1 MKKILFIY
9 NPVSG
14 KGAIKSKLSY
24 IIETISRD
32 GMVTTLPTLGRGDG
46 TKFIEQYMK
55 DYDFVVCAG
64 GDGTL
69 NEVTTGYMN
78 TEKKYRKPCAYI
90 PSGTVND
97 FASSLGISKNIT
109 ECVDNIATSRLFPCD
124 IGEFN
129 GKYFNYIAGFGAF
142 TQVSYTTSQ
151 NFKNILGKTAY
162 ILEAIKSLPKIKGV
176 DVAIET
182 ENKEIK
188 GNFIYGMICNTFSV
202 GGIIKI
208 GKDNV
213 ALDDGK
219 FEAVF
224 IKKPK
229 NLIELQETINDAL
242 ASKLN
247 SKHFVY
253 ARGNRFKIESR
264 EEIEWT
270 LDGEYGGKHKTVN
283 IFDHKRAIEFLR
295 PKTKKMLNNTENSE
309 NEGD

>member
-1 MKKILFIY
+1 MRKILFIY

-24 IIETISRD
+24 IIETISKE
-32 GMVTTLPTLGRGDG
+32 GIVTTIPTSSRGDG
-46 TKFIEQYMK
+46 TKFIEQYIK
-55 DYDFVVCAG
+55 DFDMVVCAG

-78 TEKKYRKPCAYI
+78 VDKKYRKPCAYI

-97 FASSLGISKNIT
+97 FATSLGISKNIT
-109 ECVDNIATSRLFPCD
+109 ECVDSIAKSTIFPYD

-142 TQVSYTTSQ
+142 TQVAYTTSQ

-162 ILEAIKSLPKIKGV
+162 VLEAIKSLPKIKGI
-176 DVAIET
+176 DVTIQT
-182 ENKEIK
+182 EKGEIK

-208 GKDNV
+208 GKDVV

-224 IKKPK
+224 VKKPN
-229 NLIELQETINDAL
+229 NLIELQETINDSL

-253 ARGNRFKIESR
+253 ARSNRFRIEGK

-270 LDGEYGGKHKTVN
+270 LDGEYGGKFKTANIVN
-283 IFDHKRAIEFLR
+283 HERAIDFLR
-295 PKTKKMLNNTENSE
+295 PNSKEN
-309 NEGD
+309 GD

>member
-14 KGAIKSKLSY
+14 KGAMKSKLSY
-24 IIETISRD
+24 IIETISKE
-32 GMVTTLPTLGRGDG
+32 GIVTTIPTSKRSDG
-46 TKFIEQYMK
+46 TKFIEKYIK
-55 DYDFVVCAG
+55 DFDMVVCAG

-78 TEKKYRKPCAYI
+78 IEKKYRKPCAYI

-97 FASSLGISKNIT
+97 FATSLGISKNIT
-109 ECVDNIATSRLFPCD
+109 ECVDSIAKSTIFPYD

-142 TQVSYTTSQ
+142 TQVAYTTSQ
-151 NFKNILGKTAY
+151 NFKNILGKAAY
-162 ILEAIKSLPKIKGV
+162 VLEAIKSLPKIKGI
-176 DVAIET
+176 DVTVET
-182 ENKEIK
+182 DKSVIS
-188 GNFIYGMICNTFSV
+188 GSFIYGMICNTFSV

-224 IKKPK
+224 VKKPN

-253 ARGNRFKIESR
+253 ARSNRFRIEGKN
-264 EEIEWT
+264 EIEWT
-270 LDGEYGGKHKTVN
+270 LDGEYGGKFKTAN
-283 IFDHKRAIEFLR
+283 ILNHERAIDFLR
-295 PKTKKMLNNTENSE
+295 PNSKEN
-309 NEGD
+309 GD

>member
-24 IIETISRD
+24 IIETISKE
-32 GMVTTLPTLGRGDG
+32 GIVTTIPTSSRGDG
-46 TKFIEQYMK
+46 TKFIEQYIK
-55 DYDFVVCAG
+55 DFDMVVCAG

-78 TEKKYRKPCAYI
+78 VDKKYRKPCAYI

-97 FASSLGISKNIT
+97 FATSLGISKNIT
-109 ECVDNIATSRLFPCD
+109 ECVDSIAKSTIFPYD

-129 GKYFNYIAGFGAF
+129 EKYFNYIAGFGAF
-142 TQVSYTTSQ
+142 TQVAYTTSQ
-151 NFKNILGKTAY
+151 NFKNTLGKTAY
-162 ILEAIKSLPKIKGV
+162 VLEAIKSLHKIKGI
-176 DVAIET
+176 DVTIQT
-182 ENKEIK
+182 EKDEIK

-202 GGIIKI
+202 GGIIRI
-208 GKDNV
+208 GKDVV

-224 IKKPK
+224 VKKPS

-253 ARGNRFKIESR
+253 ARSNRFRIEGK

-270 LDGEYGGKHKTVN
+270 LDGEYGGKFKTANIVN
-283 IFDHKRAIEFLR
+283 HERAIDFLR
-295 PKTKKMLNNTENSE
+295 PNSKEN
-309 NEGD
+309 GD

>member
-14 KGAIKSKLSY
+14 KGAMKSKLSY
-24 IIETISRD
+24 IIETISKD
-32 GMVTTLPTLGRGDG
+32 GIVTTIPTSKRGDG
-46 TKFIEQYMK
+46 TKFIEKYIK
-55 DYDFVVCAG
+55 DFDMVVCAG

-78 TEKKYRKPCAYI
+78 IEKKYRKPCAYI

-97 FASSLGISKNIT
+97 FATSLGISKNIT
-109 ECVDNIATSRLFPCD
+109 ECVDCIAKSTIFPYD

-142 TQVSYTTSQ
+142 TQVAYTTSQ

-162 ILEAIKSLPKIKGV
+162 VLEAIKSLPKIKGI
-176 DVAIET
+176 DVTVET
-182 ENKEIK
+182 DKSVIS
-188 GNFIYGMICNTFSV
+188 GSFIYGMICNTFSV

-224 IKKPK
+224 VKKPN

-253 ARGNRFKIESR
+253 ARSNRFRIEGKN
-264 EEIEWT
+264 EIEWT
-270 LDGEYGGKHKTVN
+270 LDGEYGGKFKTAN
-283 IFDHKRAIEFLR
+283 ILNHERAIDFLR
-295 PKTKKMLNNTENSE
+295 PNSKEN
-309 NEGD
+309 GD

>member
-1 MKKILFIY
+1 MKNILFIY

-24 IIETISRD
+24 IIETISKE
-32 GMVTTLPTLGRGDG
+32 GIVTTIPTSSRGDG

-55 DYDFVVCAG
+55 EYDLVVCAG

-78 TEKKYRKPCAYI
+78 VDKKYRKPCAYI

-97 FASSLGISKNIT
+97 FATSLGISKNIT
-109 ECVDNIATSRLFPCD
+109 ECVDSIAESTIFPYD

-142 TQVSYTTSQ
+142 TRVAYTTSQ

-162 ILEAIKSLPKIKGV
+162 VLEAIKSLPKIKGV
-176 DVAIET
+176 DVTIQT
-182 ENKEIK
+182 EKGEIK

-213 ALDDGK
+213 ALDDGN

-253 ARGNRFKIESR
+253 ARGNRFKIESK

-270 LDGEYGGKHKTVN
+270 LDGEYGGKFKTAN
-283 IFDHKRAIEFLR
+283 IVDHERAIDFLR
-295 PKTKKMLNNTENSE
+295 PNDKKQ
-309 NEGD
+309 GD

>member
-24 IIETISRD
+24 IIETISKE
-32 GMVTTLPTLGRGDG
+32 GIVTTIPTSKRGDG
-46 TKFIEQYMK
+46 TKFIEKYIK
-55 DYDFVVCAG
+55 DFDMVVCAG

-78 TEKKYRKPCAYI
+78 VDKKYRKPCAYI
-90 PSGTVND
+90 PCGTVND

-109 ECVDNIATSRLFPCD
+109 ECADSISNSTLFPYD

-142 TQVSYTTSQ
+142 TQVAYTTSQ

-162 ILEAIKSLPKIKGV
+162 VLEAIKSLPKIKGI
-176 DVAIET
+176 DVTVET
-182 ENKEIK
+182 DKSVIS

-224 IKKPK
+224 VKKPN

-253 ARGNRFKIESR
+253 ARSNRFRIEGKK
-264 EEIEWT
+264 EIEWT
-270 LDGEYGGKHKTVN
+270 LDGEYGGKFKTAN
-283 IFDHKRAIEFLR
+283 ILNHERAIDFLR
-295 PKTKKMLNNTENSE
+295 PNSKEN
-309 NEGD
+309 GD

>member
-14 KGAIKSKLSY
+14 KGVMKSKLSY
-24 IIETISRD
+24 IIETISKE
-32 GMVTTLPTLGRGDG
+32 GIVTTIPTSKRGDG
-46 TKFIEQYMK
+46 TKLVEKYMK
-55 DYDFVVCAG
+55 DFDMVVCAG

-78 TEKKYRKPCAYI
+78 IEKKYRKPCAYI

-97 FASSLGISKNIT
+97 FATSLGISKNIT
-109 ECVDNIATSRLFPCD
+109 ECTDSIAKSTIFPYD

-142 TQVSYTTSQ
+142 TQVAYTTSQ

-162 ILEAIKSLPKIKGV
+162 ILEAIKSVPKIKGI
-176 DVAIET
+176 DVTIET

-188 GNFIYGMICNTFSV
+188 GDFIYGMICNTFSV

-224 IKKPK
+224 VKKPR
-229 NLIELQETINDAL
+229 NLFELQETINDAL

-253 ARGNRFKIESR
+253 ARGNKFKIESK

-270 LDGEYGGKHKTVN
+270 LDGEYGGKYKTAN
-283 IFDHKRAIEFLR
+283 IVDHERAIDFLR
-295 PKTKKMLNNTENSE
+295 P
-309 NEGD
+309 

>member
-14 KGAIKSKLSY
+14 KGAMKSKLSY
-24 IIETISRD
+24 IIETISKD
-32 GMVTTLPTLGRGDG
+32 GIVTTIPTSKRGDG
-46 TKFIEQYMK
+46 TKFIEKYIK
-55 DYDFVVCAG
+55 DFDMVVCAG

-78 TEKKYRKPCAYI
+78 IEKKYRKPCAYI

-97 FASSLGISKNIT
+97 FATSLGISKNIT
-109 ECVDNIATSRLFPCD
+109 ECVDCIAKSTIFHYD

-142 TQVSYTTSQ
+142 TQVAYTTSQ

-162 ILEAIKSLPKIKGV
+162 VLEAIKSLPKIKGI
-176 DVAIET
+176 DVTVET
-182 ENKEIK
+182 DKSVIS
-188 GNFIYGMICNTFSV
+188 GSFIYGMICNTFSV

-224 IKKPK
+224 VKKPN

-253 ARGNRFKIESR
+253 ARSNRFRIEGKN
-264 EEIEWT
+264 EIEWT
-270 LDGEYGGKHKTVN
+270 LDGEYGGKFKTAN
-283 IFDHKRAIEFLR
+283 ILNHERAIDFLR
-295 PKTKKMLNNTENSE
+295 PNSKEN
-309 NEGD
+309 GD

>member
-14 KGAIKSKLSY
+14 KGAMKSKLSY
-24 IIETISRD
+24 IIETISKE
-32 GMVTTLPTLGRGDG
+32 GIVTTIPTSKRGDG
-46 TKFIEQYMK
+46 TKFIEQYIK
-55 DYDFVVCAG
+55 DFDMVVCAG

-78 TEKKYRKPCAYI
+78 IEKKYRKPCAYI

-97 FASSLGISKNIT
+97 FATSLGISKNIT
-109 ECVDNIATSRLFPCD
+109 ECVDSIAKSTIFPYD

-142 TQVSYTTSQ
+142 TQVAYTTSQ

-162 ILEAIKSLPKIKGV
+162 VLEAIKSLPKIKGI
-176 DVAIET
+176 DVTVET
-182 ENKEIK
+182 DKSVIS
-188 GNFIYGMICNTFSV
+188 GSFIYGMICNTFSV

-224 IKKPK
+224 VKKPN

-253 ARGNRFKIESR
+253 AWSNRFRIEGKK
-264 EEIEWT
+264 EIEWT
-270 LDGEYGGKHKTVN
+270 LDGEYGGKFKTAN
-283 IFDHKRAIEFLR
+283 ILNHERAIDFLR
-295 PKTKKMLNNTENSE
+295 PNSKEN
-309 NEGD
+309 GD